1 MAVQPRRIRGAV
13 LLGLCLCSIWTF
25 SAQQAFTK
33 TEVIEETDVSTGVK
47 LVAEHPLLF
56 SFLSMALCGALCC
69 TENSATPRQ
78 GNAEDRADYN
88 SLLVSAS
95 GVCSGEWKNIL
106 CFASGIVNALTII
119 DMGMTVSHQSGNTSH
134 TGRLIMNGGA
144 KFGHL
149 LASFCFGS
157 FFAGFSK
164 SDCEAIYSG
173 LTGWFGGI
181 QNGITRRCLSL
192 PICTTHFTGYLTD
205 VGTGFGAWAR
215 ATMNG
220 EKPPTLLKVLLFFAG
235 TLFFLLGGVAAKELH
250 GPYNMQGALVA
261 AGLMGAISAGL
272 VPVVYLSEDFA
283 GRLRLVAAKDPS
295 SVADCPAALS
305 PPKFQDS
312 ALLSLPWSHALGL
325 MTLSDE
331 MSFNACMRAA
341 TCWWW
346 AFAALLDMR
355 QRGLQPDV
363 ISWDAG
369 VAASARA
376 VTQARWQTVLQLLR
390 FPLDGAYMTTLS
402 TLLTSLLLQE
412 RRTEAASLLQEGVQ
426 RSPMGRQPGPSPSA
440 RHVTRLAQPAVALL

>member
-1 MAVQPRRIRGAV
+1 MAMPNGCPKDVSVKGTQFSPDPGEEILMNRHILIYQAAQDGVRMEPENPHRKSFSLRLRSSSAPENAIVCSLGTSSPPASERFRHLQHSAMAVQPRRIRGAV

-88 SLLVSAS
+88 SFLMIQ
-95 GVCSGEWKNIL
+95 NIL

-173 LTGWFGGI
+173 RYSPNLLAATIAVVLGCTVHYCKEHGGAGNDNTSECLLLFAFSQGI

-272 VPVVYLSEDFA
+272 VPVVK
-283 GRLRLVAAKDPS
+283 VKKT
-295 SVADCPAALS
+295 S
-305 PPKFQDS
+305 P
-312 ALLSLPWSHALGL
+312 
-325 MTLSDE
+325 
-331 MSFNACMRAA
+331 
-341 TCWWW
+341 
-346 AFAALLDMR
+346 
-355 QRGLQPDV
+355 
-363 ISWDAG
+363 
-369 VAASARA
+369 
-376 VTQARWQTVLQLLR
+376 
-390 FPLDGAYMTTLS
+390 
-402 TLLTSLLLQE
+402 
-412 RRTEAASLLQEGVQ
+412 
-426 RSPMGRQPGPSPSA
+426 
-440 RHVTRLAQPAVALL
+440 